1 MSKYCHSIVFVT
13 PFLKTSLQEGLREKK
28 VLDSEH
34 VEQSVVAA
42 LVREE
47 SGYCSDDFERKETT
61 SP

>member
-1 MSKYCHSIVFVT
+1 
-13 PFLKTSLQEGLREKK
+13 LKTSLQEGLREKK